1 MITANQPFGEWGR
14 IFPNQA
20 MTLAAIDRLVQGRV
34 GTAEVE
40 LTYRSLRILPP
51 IGKQKRYP
59 ALTLTVLHARER
71 EAPADRPRI
80 DWKLLTDL
88 PVLTQEAAIEKLRWY
103 AVRWKIEVFH
113 KILKSGCKAEK
124 TRLRSADRLVKL
136 IAVYCLV
143 SWRVFWMTMIN
154 RSAPDVDAGIVFTE
168 REQLILDFLVP
179 NKAPSLPGSNTLGIY
194 LTKVAKLGGY
204 LARGRDPPPGNTVM
218 WRGMSRLID
227 IALGSEIAPQLVG
240 N

>member
-1 MITANQPFGEWGR
+1 MDEVA
-14 IFPNQA
+14 
-20 MTLAAIDRLVQGRV
+20 VQGVHAVAVRD
-34 GTAEVE
+34 GKGHLDTAKVE

-51 IGKQKRYP
+51 VGKQKRYP
-59 ALTLTVLHARER
+59 ALSLTVLRARER
-71 EAPADRPRI
+71 DAPADRPRI

-88 PVLTQEAAIEKLRWY
+88 PVLSNEDAIEKLRWY
-103 AVRWKIEVFH
+103 SVRWKIELFH
-113 KILKSGCKAEK
+113 KILKSGCKAEEA
-124 TRLRSADRLVKL
+124 RLRSADRLVKL

-143 SWRVFWMTMIN
+143 SWRVFWLTMIN
-154 RSAPDVDAGIVFTE
+154 RSAPDIDAGIVFTE
-168 REQLILDFLVP
+168 REQKILNFLIP
-179 NKAPSLPGSNTLGIY
+179 NKAPTAPGSNTLGIY

-204 LARGRDPPPGNTVM
+204 LARGGDPPPGNTVM